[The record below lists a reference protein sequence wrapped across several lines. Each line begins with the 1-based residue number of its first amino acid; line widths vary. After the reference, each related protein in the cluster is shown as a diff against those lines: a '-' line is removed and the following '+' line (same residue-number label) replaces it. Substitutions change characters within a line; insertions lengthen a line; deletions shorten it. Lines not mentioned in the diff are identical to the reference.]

1 MGGDVKKKSFALPSG
16 APSQSLLRCLRYDG
30 VEMTIV
36 SVSLQPR
43 PYEVRIESGLLD
55 RAGEILRDLLPAGS
69 RLFVVTVAPLR
80 RKWAK
85 KLTSSLRA
93 AGFKVDVIEM
103 PEGERFKRLT
113 TVEELA
119 EKLVARDADRNAV
132 ILAFGGGVAGD
143 VAGFLASLYMRGI
156 DVVQVPTTV
165 LAQVDAAIGGKTGVN
180 LKAGKNLVGTFHQ
193 PRMVLID
200 PEVLSTLPE
209 REYRAGLYEVLKCG
223 VIGNAGLFR
232 EFEENLEAIVKRDRA
247 TVERLIVASVRLKA
261 HVVSVDEKE
270 NGLRRVLNFGHTI
283 GHALEAETGYRTLLH
298 GEAVAWGM
306 VAAAW
311 IAGEVGKL
319 DRDSAGRIRAA
330 TLSLGR
336 LPKVDVRGR
345 SIVRRLQ
352 ADKKT
357 RDGRVHFVL
366 PTEVGKVEIV
376 NDVPEK
382 VVLAAVAEV
391 RTLSGAAG
399 EALNRKG
406 R

>member
-1 MGGDVKKKSFALPSG
+1 
-16 APSQSLLRCLRYDG
+16 
-30 VEMTIV
+30 MTIV
-36 SVSLQPR
+36 PVAVQPR
-43 PYEVRIESGLLD
+43 PYEARIESGLVE
-55 RAGEILRDLLPAGS
+55 RAGKILRNLLPANS
-69 RLFVVTVAPLR
+69 RLFVVTVAPVR

-85 KLTSSLRA
+85 KLMSSLRE
-93 AGFKVDVIEM
+93 AGFEADVIEM
-103 PEGERFKRLT
+103 PEGERYKRLA

-119 EKLVARDADRNAV
+119 EKLVGLDADRNAV

-193 PRMVLID
+193 PRVVLID
-200 PEVLSTLPE
+200 PEVLSTLPD

-223 VIGNAGLFR
+223 VIGNAGLFG
-232 EFEENLEAIVKRDRA
+232 EFEGNREAIVKRDRA
-247 TVERLIVASVRLKA
+247 TVERLIVESVRLKA

-298 GEAVAWGM
+298 GEAVGWGM

-311 IAGEVGKL
+311 IAAEVGTL
-319 DRDSAGRIRAA
+319 DRESARRIRAA
-330 TLSLGR
+330 TLGLGR

-366 PTEVGKVEIV
+366 PTEIGKVEIV

-382 VVLAAVAEV
+382 VILAALTEL
-391 RTLSGAAG
+391 RKLSGA
-399 EALNRKG
+399 
-406 R
+406 